1 MKNKIR
7 SLGFLFLF
15 ALSSSMPLQANPIT
29 DYPNV
34 KTLRTEIISLI
45 KKPDLSFID
54 TKEET
59 VKLSFLVNSKKEVV
73 VVDAGTKSE
82 YLEEY
87 IKEHL
92 NYQEIKTEYVQLNKI
107 YHIKLVFKKRD

>member
-15 ALSSSMPLQANPIT
+15 ALFSSMPLQANPIT
-29 DYPNV
+29 DYSIV

-45 KKPDLSFID
+45 KKPDLSFLEN
-54 TKEET
+54 KEEI

-82 YLEEY
+82 YLEGY

-107 YHIKLVFKKRD
+107 YYIKLVFKKRN